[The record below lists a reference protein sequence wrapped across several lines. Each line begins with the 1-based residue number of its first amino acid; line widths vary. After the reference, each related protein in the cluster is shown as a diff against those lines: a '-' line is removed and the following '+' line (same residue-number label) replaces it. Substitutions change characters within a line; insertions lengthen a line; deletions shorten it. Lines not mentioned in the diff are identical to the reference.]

1 MKGKAGGLHH
11 GRRRFLAGAAALAAT
26 GPWVARASRNS
37 QVLVRTSGGVFQ
49 AAQEK
54 ALFKPFTQATG
65 IRVVPV
71 PLSTGKL
78 REMLDTGRIPVD
90 VQFLVETHQ
99 IPLERRGYLDRIDYD
114 GMRLTNPADVY
125 ANLRR
130 PNMVGSMLLTTV
142 MVYDRET
149 YGDRHPRNWRDF
161 WDVQRFPGA
170 RALPDAKSGF
180 VELEFALLADGVA
193 PERLYPLDIDR
204 ALRSLG
210 RLRKHVAGFWETGTE
225 GMQLL
230 ERKDAVLGV
239 LWNGRAQAL
248 IDKGTPVAI
257 EWNQAKRHNVFWS
270 ALKGAPNRANA
281 QRFLDFAMQ
290 PRVQADLARL
300 SHYAPANREAHRYI
314 TPEVAAKLPDT
325 PQRIAASF
333 SEDSAWWADNLATV
347 TERWNV
353 WMSRAHA

>member
-1 MKGKAGGLHH
+1 MKGKAGERLH
-11 GRRRFLAGAAALAAT
+11 GRRRFLAGAAALAAS
-26 GPWVARASRNS
+26 GPWIARGARGE

-54 ALFKPFTQATG
+54 ALFKPFTEATG

-78 REMLDTGRIPVD
+78 REMLDTRRIPVD

-99 IPLERRGYLDRIDYD
+99 LPLERRGYLDRIDYD

-130 PNMVGSMLLTTV
+130 PNMVGAMLLTTV
-142 MVYDRET
+142 MVYDRESF
-149 YGDRHPRNWRDF
+149 GEQHPRTWKDF

-180 VELEFALLADGVA
+180 VELEFALLADGVPA
-193 PERLYPLDIDR
+193 DRLYPLDIDR
-204 ALRSLG
+204 ALRSLS
-210 RLRKHVAGFWETGTE
+210 RLRKNVAGFWETGTE

-239 LWNGRAQAL
+239 LWNGRAQSL
-248 IDKGTPVAI
+248 IDKGAPLAI
-257 EWNQAKRHNVFWS
+257 EWNEAKRHNVFWS
-270 ALKGAPNRANA
+270 VLKGAPNQRNA

-290 PRVQADLARL
+290 PRVQAELARL
-300 SHYAPANREAHRYI
+300 SNYGPANREAHRHI
-314 TPEVAAKLPDT
+314 SAQVAAKLPDT
-325 PQRIAASF
+325 RDRVAHSF
-333 SEDSAWWADNLATV
+333 PEDSAWWAENLATV

-353 WMSRAHA
+353 WMSRARA